1 MEGDGGHPSLM
12 GFLGTVDIKITQSED
27 LGLSLRQKTANVV
40 VEGKFGE
47 TVNVEGIFRLRDLG
61 KTVGSIAVDRSAGSI
76 KERNFP
82 VHRVM
87 QQGFR
92 VFVIVVHHVTPIGFG
107 GIRAGALMKNH
118 FRFRQ

>member
-27 LGLSLRQKTANVV
+27 LRLSLRQKTANVI

-61 KTVGSIAVDRSAGSI
+61 KTVDSIAVDRSTGSI

-87 QQGFR
+87 QQ
-92 VFVIVVHHVTPIGFG
+92 VF
-107 GIRAGALMKNH
+107 
-118 FRFRQ
+118 